1 MGSLI
6 YWNGRSEGEAPV
18 LNSTNTA
25 VEVDSNQGTQ
35 RRELMKVYRS
45 MALNAGCSLELLG
58 SFRDTD
64 FYRERGPRRLL
75 WSFHLKQNHPHIH
88 FHYLRL
94 QMHWLIPSPT
104 PNIDLPILFIR

>member
-6 YWNGRSEGEAPV
+6 YWNGRNEGEAPV
-18 LNSTNTA
+18 LNSTNMA

-45 MALNAGCSLELLG
+45 MALNAGCSRELLA
-58 SFRDTD
+58 SFRNID

-94 QMHWLIPSPT
+94 QMH
-104 PNIDLPILFIR
+104 